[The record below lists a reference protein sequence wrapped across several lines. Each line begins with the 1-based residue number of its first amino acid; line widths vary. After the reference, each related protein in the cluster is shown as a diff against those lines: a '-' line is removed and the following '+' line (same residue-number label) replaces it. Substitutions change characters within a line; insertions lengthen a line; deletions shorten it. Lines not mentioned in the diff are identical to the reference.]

1 MGKKKKKKLVTN
13 FIKISVPDPSIQ
25 TGAWS
30 YPSEKTEYLYKIS
43 WFSIMNDPDPGVQ
56 TGSWA
61 DLSKKPRNRLFRP
74 DWDLNQ
80 QKKNRIRI

>member
-30 YPSEKTEYLYKIS
+30 YPSEKRIEIHVYLYKIS
-43 WFSIMNDPDPGVQ
+43 WFSIMNDPNPGVQ

-61 DLSKKPRNRLFRP
+61 DM
-74 DWDLNQ
+74 
-80 QKKNRIRI
+80 